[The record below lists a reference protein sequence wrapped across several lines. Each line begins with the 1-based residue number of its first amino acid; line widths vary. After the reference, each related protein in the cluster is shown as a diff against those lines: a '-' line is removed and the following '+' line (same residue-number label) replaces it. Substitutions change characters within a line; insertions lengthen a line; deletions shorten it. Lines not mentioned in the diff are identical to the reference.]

1 MKIKQDRQ
9 IYNFGAT
16 SELSKEIL
24 SRVAQKLNPTKV
36 DGAVSEHA
44 RQYLSS
50 FSTWA
55 TSQGVSDEMK
65 QFMLPLPQGHQSSYP
80 DAAGLEKTV
89 LTNSLFDEA
98 MKNVVEEMYAESNEE
113 VNFSDEE
120 NAPGDNTTGA
130 IGAAALGLPTAIA
143 AYVLEENP
151 KKKLSSAL
159 LAGSLS
165 AGGGYYLGKHT
176 KEGAEYAGKA
186 ADFFKAKNPETNEG
200 NTDSAKDQSDQD
212 GFSGTTLATSVVGTG
227 AATALAAAPSG
238 RRLFGRVLGGA
249 KDLYKSYKAA
259 KTARSVNKTAQM
271 LLK

>member
-186 ADFFKAKNPETNEG
+186 ADFFKAKNPGTNEG
-200 NTDSAKDQSDQD
+200 NADSAKDKSDWD
-212 GFSGTTLATSVVGTG
+212 GFSGTTLAASVVGTG
-227 AATALAAAPSG
+227 AATTLATAPGG
-238 RRLFGRVLGGA
+238 RRLLGRVLGGA

-259 KTARSVNKTAQM
+259 KTARSVNKTA
-271 LLK
+271 